1 MPFTLKDVMNIPLF
15 NQAKVL
21 TANSSLQKRSVE
33 TVSVIEMP
41 VEDFVRKNELVLTTA
56 IGCGEDPLVFRKFV
70 DDVLHSD
77 AAALMV
83 ATGRHVSEIP
93 DEVLRLAEEHL
104 FPIIEVPWELRFAD
118 ITQSVL
124 SELNNWQRHSLQLSE
139 ELQKQLLHLFLNGGS
154 LSDAA
159 EVIYQKVGTP
169 ILILDREG
177 SIKGKSQD
185 TYELMELW
193 NRNTQPVFTSP
204 DQLKEVGWLRIWN
217 DSLIQVKIQS
227 ANRILG
233 YLLFFLSEGKTVQTY
248 LDNREE
254 QVLEHA
260 STATALWF
268 QRENAI
274 QETEMRLKDDFI
286 WSLAKGDQ
294 ESWDMIG
301 SRAKSLNYNVT
312 LPYVCILGY
321 PENLET
327 TYRKS
332 KPNDLSFE
340 HWTYS
345 MIHSIEEQISLA
357 RGALQREA
365 MATYQRDRFVI
376 FLESPLDQVNETVK
390 EFLDLVEKRVDT
402 IYPGMVISWG
412 IGENHAGIQTFHES
426 YQDARIALD
435 IGRRQKGPGH
445 RSTYAN
451 TGVFRALFTLAN
463 NPDMQEITL
472 STIGV
477 LIDYDNQ
484 RGLDLIHTLA
494 TYIRHQGNVS
504 QTSRTLSLHR
514 QSLLYRLRKIE
525 SLTGRSL
532 VDPDDIFLLDLSI
545 KLWTS
550 GLTYQ
555 ANKT

>member
-93 DEVLRLAEEHL
+93 DEVLKLAEEHL

-233 YLLFFLSEGKTVQTY
+233 YLLFFLPEGKNSADLFRQS
-248 LDNREE
+248 RG
-254 QVLEHA
+254 A
-260 STATALWF
+260 STRT
-268 QRENAI
+268 
-274 QETEMRLKDDFI
+274 
-286 WSLAKGDQ
+286 
-294 ESWDMIG
+294 
-301 SRAKSLNYNVT
+301 
-312 LPYVCILGY
+312 
-321 PENLET
+321 
-327 TYRKS
+327 
-332 KPNDLSFE
+332 
-340 HWTYS
+340 
-345 MIHSIEEQISLA
+345 
-357 RGALQREA
+357 
-365 MATYQRDRFVI
+365 RFNCN
-376 FLESPLDQVNETVK
+376 S
-390 EFLDLVEKRVDT
+390 
-402 IYPGMVISWG
+402 
-412 IGENHAGIQTFHES
+412 
-426 YQDARIALD
+426 
-435 IGRRQKGPGH
+435 
-445 RSTYAN
+445 
-451 TGVFRALFTLAN
+451 
-463 NPDMQEITL
+463 
-472 STIGV
+472 
-477 LIDYDNQ
+477 
-484 RGLDLIHTLA
+484 
-494 TYIRHQGNVS
+494 
-504 QTSRTLSLHR
+504 
-514 QSLLYRLRKIE
+514 
-525 SLTGRSL
+525 SL
-532 VDPDDIFLLDLSI
+532 VSTG
-545 KLWTS
+545 KCHS
-550 GLTYQ
+550 GNRNALEG
-555 ANKT
+555 